1 MNPETTSIPVVLGA
15 GVLGVDYQA
24 VLGL

>member
-1 MNPETTSIPVVLGA
+1 MNPETTSMPVVLGA